1 MLHKI
6 IKGVAPLAAMV
17 VALGVSACDG
27 HISINGKSGVPLAE
41 LDTKGKTPTEVVLA
55 GPDNVVVTDGDALT
69 IEVSGDAKATDAVR
83 FTIDDDA
90 LGIMREKNSGDKLG
104 KATVHVTLPRLTKLT
119 LAGSGTIDAQNL
131 VGDAEVTVA
140 GSGSVKTAKVTAGSL
155 DVTIAGSGSYTAAGT
170 AKSLDLSVAGS
181 GNSKMAGL
189 KVDSADVT
197 VAGSGS
203 ASFASDGKVDA
214 SIMGSGDVT
223 VTGNATCTVSSNGS
237 GKLRC
242 NRVTP
247 DGSDKSVP
255 EAPNDPASDS

>member
-1 MLHKI
+1 MFHKL
-6 IKGVAPLAAMV
+6 IKGVAPIAAIV
-17 VALGVSACDG
+17 LALGVSACDG
-27 HISINGKSGVPLAE
+27 HISINGKSGVPLAD
-41 LDTKGKTPTEVVLA
+41 LDIKGKTPTEIVLA
-55 GPDNVVVTDGDALT
+55 GPDNVIVTDGATLK
-69 IEVSGDAKATDAVR
+69 IEVSGDAKAAEAVR
-83 FTIDDDA
+83 FTIDDEA
-90 LGIMREKNSGDKLG
+90 LGIMREKNSGEKLG
-104 KATVHVTLPRLTKLT
+104 KATVHVTLPRLTKVV

-140 GSGSVKTAKVTAGSL
+140 GSGSVKTAKVAAESL

-181 GNSKMAGL
+181 GNSNMAGL

-242 NRVTP
+242 TGGTAGKAATQ
-247 DGSDKSVP
+247 D
-255 EAPNDPASDS
+255 APGDPASDA